1 MKGKSVKR
9 IILKR
14 VLPTVL
20 AASMIATAAEW
31 RNLRMMRA
39 KAATS
44 LPGIEN
50 IISSLIG
57 PSGSYNILEVAPEG
71 KGEFGYYVAGQ
82 EPVKFEDTLKEN
94 TSIDDRKKWANEY
107 LKGLEDKGI
116 LSSDGN
122 APLTSLTNESDDLY
136 TEYYPWEDLP
146 TGDYSTLS
154 LGSDESMKAN
164 GTPVET
170 EGGAFS
176 VDSSSFLF
184 NKSGGD
190 YVQNISFSNPLD
202 SLSSQFANDSDFASR
217 KSSYVFYKPDFVSV
231 SKKDVNQID
240 RTKDSSYFHFSAEEN
255 LPLYSLSDDGK
266 QVFDQAASE
275 DREFK
280 VGNQY
285 FAIETIRE
293 VKTGSDIEGSLTDL
307 EQAGWY
313 AAQIDTVK
321 GFTKAGSGQRGYFN
335 LDLSSFKYVGK
346 GNGNYDLTG
355 ASPDKGGKYTII
367 YDQIRY
373 KGGYTNNNWFA
384 KKILDCSETS
394 DIDAISSRINVTVV
408 SPLSVP
414 ADLSSYGLVV
424 ISSDG
429 TDIGLSTDAKATL
442 AEYANKKGA
451 LLIDS
456 RAIPDNNFLTSAGVS
471 SDKISGSYQ
480 NGYVDK
486 NVYLVRTGQNERKG
500 LVTSDLTKKYD
511 DNDYKDSGSAFNDVY
526 QNIEEENFLRK
537 QKNRNTSDLLS
548 EDVSMASCI
557 QYIISYNVS
566 TVRNKKTKVRILDI
580 EPEETSEIT
589 DKNGKLNDKLRK
601 NWFGDSF
608 NPDAIT
614 VTTMS
619 TRKLVGKTEDISENY
634 DLVYVGKGT
643 VRKPK
648 YFDTAMDG
656 LYYYNIG
663 DYSYID
669 QNNRVNIDGNFGAAT
684 ATIGMN
690 VTDYQQWTGS
700 AQYRRS
706 GNDITPRK
714 LKELQTFVRAGH
726 PVIISDDLM
735 QDTSQI
741 SVGFSDISLDTS
753 TGQALLKVTPIV
765 KNFGKEEVKYSYQW
779 YKGTVVNNYHNKK
792 SYVDF
797 KTIDGAVSDS
807 YLIPSADQNKW
818 SYPAYYCKITGVSV
832 AGKKFDIMGNN
843 APVSKIIAPS
853 DFSATYYASDS
864 GSGSYFIKDDGN
876 RAYPEQNF
884 FYEEGSH
891 KIIPPYYVNNDLSW
905 YVNDYD
911 YYWQDV
917 NDPSIV
923 VKGAT
928 ADISSWKNGSVI
940 QAFAKDKNSGEIRF
954 ASNKWKV
961 TSSVTAST
969 TISDNSSK
977 NGRTGAYPLNLGQT
991 KAASISTIHV
1001 DYFSKLYSFLTEAIG
1016 YDNVWQSKKV
1026 TPVTVSRY
1034 VNISSPEIE
1043 IVKAPES
1050 YDGNGNGILTDDTL
1064 TVSFK
1069 IVNATDPSPST
1080 TTYTGSF
1087 YFDSD
1092 GNGLYTDE
1100 EKVADLAVAG
1110 DDGSSDQNYGESMK
1124 GGLTKDGAPT
1134 YTAAVILPEQMV
1146 GSVNWKLVVTQNP
1159 DVGGGSEYLPHASVS
1174 RICYK
1179 PATNGKMP
1187 VIDVLQVN
1195 SDTRLNN
1202 RNVYNLEEANKS
1214 ENIAD
1219 TYISQ
1224 YHKWLIDK
1232 TVTDKYKINIVTVCA
1247 EDFNKNEYPNGREK
1261 RTIERDGYEYTI
1273 ESGKDINLDAY
1284 DMIILGFS
1292 DMYQSLDRDSCY
1304 RIQDFADS
1312 GKSVLFT
1319 HDNSSH
1325 AYLTKNNTNVFGWYI
1340 KNSPDPNDHAH
1351 PENKNAYAWAA
1362 FDFNTTLRSL
1372 DKMDVY
1378 GITDTKLGSG
1388 GVRQWNVKD
1397 KEGNYV
1403 GNGFLANLNPQA
1415 GMTENE
1421 AYGNKFKRKITTDQ
1435 LTAEQISM
1443 LKNAGYSIAYKP
1455 EALTYPTGV
1464 VKTVPQTQGY
1474 TDGLLDRW
1482 KFNKGDIYYHTVD
1495 AFGMLKTDHVKQV
1508 NKGTITTYPYYLN
1521 SEDLLQVSLTH
1532 CQYSQL
1538 NLNSD
1543 NIVVW
1548 YTLDNS
1554 YYRDQDVAND
1564 YYLFSCGNIF
1574 YTGAGHLDN
1583 PTDAEAKLF
1592 INTMIAAYRQQASK
1606 PKAYFTGSAKST
1618 KQVSSYL
1625 VQTGGKTM
1633 SAIDVLRNYIEDFTG
1648 YDTSSITDKE
1658 LLDKKPCDSFGI
1670 SLENLDIAAKAACT
1684 RMAYAMTEN
1693 KNGIQYAT
1701 IARNNADNLKYGPA
1715 VDDDKSNTTSAPVSG
1730 VKYLTRNSTVREICC
1745 GINSIL
1751 LDKKTQEYDVAV
1763 RGLTP
1768 DNSILKDQKYY
1779 FTIKDDNTGSSKVIT
1794 PRFYLF
1800 SKKPIDEIDN
1810 KYKDKMTEEQGTDGT
1825 TGYYYDITDGVD
1837 VFDSLSSDKIEKYRS
1852 NRIYAMKFQEDNPA
1866 LTELLDKGT
1875 VTIAIEPTVTVQKKT
1890 LSGQKTK
1897 VTINTAGLL
1906 KLG

>member
-82 EPVKFEDTLKEN
+82 EPVKFEDTLKEK
-94 TSIDDRKKWANEY
+94 TSIDDRNKWANEY

-116 LSSDGN
+116 LSSTNDT
-122 APLTSLTNESDDLY
+122 PLTSSTEDSENAY
-136 TEYYPWEDLP
+136 TEYYPWDLP
-146 TGDYSTLS
+146 TDDYSTLS
-154 LGSDESMKAN
+154 LGHDESMKAN
-164 GTPVET
+164 GTPKET

-176 VDSSSFLF
+176 VDSSSFRF
-184 NKSGGD
+184 KKSGD

-240 RTKDSSYFHFSAEEN
+240 RANDSSYFHFSAEKN

-285 FAIETIRE
+285 FAIQTITE
-293 VKTGSDIEGSLTDL
+293 VKPGSDIDGSLTDL
-307 EQAGWY
+307 ERAGWY

-321 GFTKAGSGQRGYFN
+321 GFTKAGSGQGGYFN

-346 GNGNYDLTG
+346 GNGNYDLTD
-355 ASPDKGGKYTII
+355 ASPDKDGKYTII

-384 KKILDCSETS
+384 KKIFDCSETS

-408 SPLSVP
+408 SPSNVP

-429 TDIGLSTDAKATL
+429 TDIGLSPDAKATL
-442 AEYANKKGA
+442 AEYAKKKGA

-456 RAIPDNNFLTSAGVS
+456 RAIPDSFLTDAGVS
-471 SDKISGSYQ
+471 SDKISRNYL

-486 NVYLVRTGQNERKG
+486 SIYLVKTGKDVRKG

-511 DNDYKDSGSAFNDVY
+511 DGDYKDSGSAFNEVY

-589 DKNGKLNDKLRK
+589 KNGKLNETLRK

-643 VRKPK
+643 VPDPK
-648 YFDTAMDG
+648 YSDTAMKG

-669 QNNRVNIDGNFGAAT
+669 QNNRLNMDGNFGDAS

-690 VTDYQQWTGS
+690 VKDYDQWTGS

-735 QDTSQI
+735 QDKSQI

-779 YKGTVVNNYHNKK
+779 YKGEVVYKNNKK
-792 SYVDF
+792 SYGKF
-797 KTIDGAVSDS
+797 NLIDGAVSDT

-832 AGKKFDIMGNN
+832 AGKKTDINVN
-843 APVSKIIAPS
+843 KPPVSKIIALS

-864 GSGSYFIKDDGN
+864 GSGSYFVKNDGS

-884 FYEEGSH
+884 FYDEGSH
-891 KIIPPYYVNNDLSW
+891 TIRPPYYVNNDLSW
-905 YVNDYD
+905 YGNNYD

-917 NDPSIV
+917 NDPSTV
-923 VKGAT
+923 VEGAT

-977 NGRTGAYPLNLGQT
+977 NGRTGAYPLDLGQT
-991 KAASISTIHV
+991 KAASISTIRV
-1001 DYFSKLYSFLTEAIG
+1001 DYFSKLYSFLTEAID
-1016 YDNVWQSKKV
+1016 YDNVWQSKNV

-1124 GGLTKDGAPT
+1124 GGLTKDDAPA
-1134 YTAAVILPEQMV
+1134 YTASVILPEQMV

-1159 DVGGGSEYLPHASVS
+1159 DVSGGSEYLPHASVS

-1179 PATNGKMP
+1179 PATNDKKP

-1195 SDTRLNN
+1195 SDTRLND
-1202 RNVYNLEEANKS
+1202 RNTYNLEEANKS
-1214 ENIAD
+1214 DNIAGK
-1219 TYISQ
+1219 YIAQ

-1247 EDFNKNEYPNGREK
+1247 EDFNKMEYPNGREY
-1261 RTIERDGYEYTI
+1261 RTIERDGDEYTI
-1273 ESGKDINLDAY
+1273 ESGGDINLDAY

-1292 DMYQSLDRDSCY
+1292 DMYQSLDRNSCY

-1340 KNSPDPNDHAH
+1340 KTSPNPNNHAY
-1351 PENKNAYAWAA
+1351 PNNKNAYAWAA

-1388 GVRQWNVKD
+1388 GVSKWNVTDKD
-1397 KEGNYV
+1397 GKPV
-1403 GNGFLANLNPQA
+1403 QDGFLAKLNPQE
-1415 GMTENE
+1415 GMTEDE
-1421 AYGNKFKRKITTDQ
+1421 AYGNNSKRKITTDQ

-1455 EALTYPTGV
+1455 ESVINPTGV

-1482 KFNKGDIYYHTVD
+1482 KFDKGDISYHTKD
-1495 AFGMLKTDHVKQV
+1495 DFGKLKTNYVKQV

-1521 SEDLLQVSLTH
+1521 SKDLLQVSTTH

-1554 YYRDQDVAND
+1554 YYRDQDVVND
-1564 YYLFSCGNIF
+1564 YYLFSCDNIF
-1574 YTGAGHLDN
+1574 YTGAGHSDN

-1592 INTMIAAYRQQASK
+1592 INTMIAAYRQQATK

-1648 YDTSSITDKE
+1648 YDTSSYTDKK
-1658 LLDKKPCDSFGI
+1658 LLDMKPCDPSGIGI
-1670 SLENLDIAAKAACT
+1670 SLENLNIAAKAACT

-1693 KNGIQYAT
+1693 KNGRQYAAD
-1701 IARNNADNLKYGPA
+1701 ARNNADSLKYGPA
-1715 VDDDKSNTTSAPVSG
+1715 VGDSG
-1730 VKYLTRNSTVREICC
+1730 GEDINIGNAHVKYLTENSTVGQICL
-1745 GINSIL
+1745 GINRVL
-1751 LDKKTQEYDVAV
+1751 LNEDVDTNDV
-1763 RGLTP
+1763 TIPGLTP
-1768 DNSILKDQKYY
+1768 DKSILKDQKYY

-1800 SKKPIDEIDN
+1800 SKKQIDGIDDN
-1810 KYKDKMTEEQGTDGT
+1810 KYKVTPEQGTDGT
-1825 TGYYYDITDGVD
+1825 TGYYYDITDDVY
-1837 VFDSLSSDKIEKYRS
+1837 VFDSLSSDPIEKYRS
-1852 NRIYAMKFQEDNPA
+1852 NRIYAMKFLEDNPA
-1866 LTELLDKGT
+1866 LTELLDNGT
-1875 VTIAIEPTVTVQKKT
+1875 VTIAIEPTVKVQKKT

>member
-14 VLPTVL
+14 VLPAVL

-31 RNLRMMRA
+31 RNLRLMRA
-39 KAATS
+39 KASTS

-50 IISSLIG
+50 IISSLLG
-57 PSGSYNILEVAPEG
+57 PSGSYNILEVAPG

-82 EPVKFEDTLKEN
+82 EPVKFEDTLKET
-94 TSIDDRKKWANEY
+94 TSIDDRKKWANDY
-107 LKGLEDKGI
+107 LNGLEDKGI
-116 LSSDGN
+116 LSSTDDT
-122 APLTSLTNESDDLY
+122 PLTSSTKDSKEAY
-136 TEYYPWEDLP
+136 TEYYPWQDLP
-146 TGDYSTLS
+146 TDDYSTLS
-154 LGSDESMKAN
+154 LGHDESMKAN

-176 VDSSSFLF
+176 VDSSSFQF

-202 SLSSQFANDSDFASR
+202 SLSSQFANDSDFDSR
-217 KSSYVFYKPDFVSV
+217 KTSYVFYKPVFDSV

-240 RTKDSSYFHFSAEEN
+240 STNDSSYFHFSAEKN

-280 VGNQY
+280 AGNQY
-285 FAIETIRE
+285 FAIKTITE
-293 VKTGSDIEGSLTDL
+293 VKTGSDMDGSLTDL
-307 EQAGWY
+307 EKAGWY

-321 GFTKAGSGQRGYFN
+321 GFTKAGSGQRGYFD

-346 GNGNYDLTG
+346 GNGNYDLTN
-355 ASPDKGGKYTII
+355 ASADENGKYQII

-408 SPLSVP
+408 SPSSVP

-424 ISSDG
+424 ISSEG
-429 TDIGLSTDAKATL
+429 KDIGLTSDAKTTL
-442 AEYANKKGA
+442 AAYAKGKGA
-451 LLIDS
+451 LLIDN
-456 RAIPDNNFLTSAGVS
+456 RAISDNNFLTSAGVS
-471 SDKISGSYQ
+471 SDKISGSYP

-486 NVYLVRTGQNERKG
+486 SIYLVKTGQNERKG

-511 DNDYKDSGSAFNDVY
+511 EGDYKNSGSAFNEVY

-557 QYIISYNVS
+557 QYIISNNVS

-589 DKNGKLNDKLRK
+589 ETDGKLKEKLRK

-608 NPDAIT
+608 KPDAIT

-619 TRKLVGKTEDISENY
+619 TRKLVGKTEDISEKY

-643 VRKPK
+643 VPYPK
-648 YFDTAMDG
+648 YSDKAMNR

-669 QNNRVNIDGNFGAAT
+669 QNNRLNMDGNHGDAS

-690 VTDYQQWTGS
+690 VTDYDNWTGS

-714 LKELQTFVRAGH
+714 LKELQAFVRAGH

-735 QDTSQI
+735 QDKSQI

-779 YKGTVVNNYHNKK
+779 FKGEAVYKNNKK
-792 SYVDF
+792 SYGNF
-797 KTIDGAVSDS
+797 QLIDGAVSDS

-832 AGKKFDIMGNN
+832 AGKKVDIMGNN
-843 APVSKIIAPS
+843 APVSKIIVPS

-864 GSGSYFIKDDGN
+864 GSGSYFVKNDGS
-876 RAYPEQNF
+876 RAYPDQKF
-884 FYEEGSH
+884 SYDKGSH
-891 KIIPPYYVNNDLSW
+891 IIRPPYYVNNDLSW
-905 YVNDYD
+905 YGNNYD

-917 NDPSIV
+917 NDPSTV
-923 VKGAT
+923 VEGAT
-928 ADISSWKNGSVI
+928 ADISRWKNGSVI

-969 TISDNSSK
+969 TISDNYRS
-977 NGRTGAYPLNLGQT
+977 NGSTGAYNLDLGQT

-1110 DDGSSDQNYGESMK
+1110 DDGSSDENYGDSMK
-1124 GGLTKDGAPT
+1124 GGLTKDDAPT

-1159 DVGGGSEYLPHASVS
+1159 DVSGGSEYLPHASVS

-1179 PATNGKMP
+1179 PATNGKKP

-1219 TYISQ
+1219 TYIDQ
-1224 YHKWLIDK
+1224 YHKWLRNE
-1232 TVTDKYKINIVTVCA
+1232 TVTDKYRINIVTVCA
-1247 EDFNKNEYPNGREK
+1247 KDFNIMKYPNGREK
-1261 RTIERDGYEYTI
+1261 RTIERDGDEYTI
-1273 ESGKDINLDAY
+1273 ESGGDINLDAY

-1292 DMYQSLDRDSCY
+1292 DMYQSLDRKSCY

-1325 AYLTKNNTNVFGWYI
+1325 AYLTKSNTNVFGWYI
-1340 KNSPDPNDHAH
+1340 KDSPDPNDHAH

-1388 GVRQWNVKD
+1388 GVSEWNVKD
-1397 KEGNYV
+1397 KDGNYV
-1403 GNGFLANLNPQA
+1403 QNGFLAKLNPQA
-1415 GMTENE
+1415 GMTERE
-1421 AYGNKFKRKITTDQ
+1421 AYGYNSSKVIQTEQ

-1455 EALTYPTGV
+1455 EAVENPTGE
-1464 VKTVPQTQGY
+1464 VKTVPQTQAY

-1482 KFNKGDIYYHTVD
+1482 KFDKGDIYYHTKD
-1495 AFGMLKTDHVKQV
+1495 DFSKLQTNNVKQV

-1521 SEDLLQVSLTH
+1521 NADLLRVSTTH

-1564 YYLFSCGNIF
+1564 YYLFSCDNIF
-1574 YTGAGHLDN
+1574 YTGAGHRDN
-1583 PTDAEAKLF
+1583 PTEAEAKLF

-1606 PKAYFTGSAKST
+1606 PKAYFTGSATSR

-1648 YDTSSITDKE
+1648 NDTSQYTDQDFKDRSPVKD
-1658 LLDKKPCDSFGI
+1658 LDMTVYD
-1670 SLENLDIAAKAACT
+1670 LNIAAKAAT
-1684 RMAYAMTEN
+1684 IRLAYSMTN
-1693 KNGIQYAT
+1693 DDKNRGTEAINRIQ
-1701 IARNNADNLKYGPA
+1701 NLKLGPWLGSDSK
-1715 VDDDKSNTTSAPVSG
+1715 VIDGVTSDTTVSQ
-1730 VKYLTRNSTVREICC
+1730 ICA
-1745 GINSIL
+1745 GINTL
-1751 LDKKTQEYDVAV
+1751 LLGKTATYNEAV
-1763 RGLTP
+1763 PGLTP
-1768 DNSILKDQKYY
+1768 DKNSVKDQKYY
-1779 FTIKDDNTGSSKVIT
+1779 FTIKDDNTGTKTIT
-1794 PRFYLF
+1794 PKFYLY
-1800 SKKPIDEIDN
+1800 STKQIDN
-1810 KYKDKMTEEQGTDGT
+1810 IDTNRFKETKEENDGRT
-1825 TGYYYDITDGVD
+1825 TGYYYDITDYVTEYEPK
-1837 VFDSLSSDKIEKYRS
+1837 SDNAATNFGSNKIYGLKLDE
-1852 NRIYAMKFQEDNPA
+1852 NNPA
-1866 LTELLDKGT
+1866 LDILLEKGT
-1875 VTIAIEPTVTVQKKT
+1875 VTIAIEPSVEVKSKKKT
-1890 LSGQKTK
+1890 MTGQKTK

-1906 KLG
+1906 QLG

>member
-14 VLPTVL
+14 VLPAVL

-31 RNLRMMRA
+31 RNLRLMRA
-39 KAATS
+39 KASTS

-50 IISSLIG
+50 IISSLLG
-57 PSGSYNILEVAPEG
+57 PSGSYNILEIAPG
-71 KGEFGYYVAGQ
+71 GNGEFGYYVAGQ
-82 EPVKFEDTLKEN
+82 EPVKFENTLKSK
-94 TSIDDRKKWANEY
+94 TSYEQRNKWANDY
-107 LKGLEDKGI
+107 LNGLEEKGI
-116 LSSDGN
+116 LSSTADS
-122 APLTSLTNESDDLY
+122 PLTSLTKENEKLY
-136 TEYYPWEDLP
+136 TEYYPWEELP

-154 LGSDESMKAN
+154 LGRDESMKAN

-176 VDSSSFLF
+176 VDSSSFQF

-202 SLSSQFANDSDFASR
+202 SLSSQFADDSDFDSR
-217 KSSYVFYKPDFVSV
+217 KSSYVFYKPVFDSV

-240 RTKDSSYFHFSAEEN
+240 STNDSSYFHFSAEKN

-280 VGNQY
+280 AGNQY
-285 FAIETIRE
+285 FAIKTITE
-293 VKTGSDIEGSLTDL
+293 VKTGSDMDGSLTDL
-307 EQAGWY
+307 EKAGWY

-321 GFTKAGSGQRGYFN
+321 GFTKAGSGQRGYFD

-346 GNGNYDLTG
+346 GNGNYDLTN
-355 ASPDKGGKYTII
+355 ASADDNGKYQII

-394 DIDAISSRINVTVV
+394 DIDAISSSINVTVV
-408 SPLSVP
+408 SPSSVP

-424 ISSDG
+424 ISSEG
-429 TDIGLSTDAKATL
+429 KDIGLTSDAKTTL
-442 AEYANKKGA
+442 AAYAKGKGA
-451 LLIDS
+451 LLIDG
-456 RAIPDNNFLTSAGVS
+456 RAISDNNFLTSAGVS
-471 SDKISGSYQ
+471 SDKISGSYP

-486 NVYLVRTGQNERKG
+486 SIYLVRTGKDERKG
-500 LVTSDLTKKYD
+500 LVTSDLTKKYED
-511 DNDYKDSGSAFNDVY
+511 SDYKSSGSAFNEVY

-557 QYIISYNVS
+557 QYIISNNVS

-589 DKNGKLNDKLRK
+589 KDGKLKEELRK

-608 NPDAIT
+608 KSDAIT

-643 VRKPK
+643 VPNPE
-648 YFDTAMDG
+648 YSDTAMNR

-669 QNNRVNIDGNFGAAT
+669 QNNRLNMDGNFGDAS

-690 VTDYQQWTGS
+690 VTDYDNWTGS

-714 LKELQTFVRAGH
+714 LKELQAFVRAGH

-735 QDTSQI
+735 QDKSQI

-779 YKGTVVNNYHNKK
+779 YRCRANNGGN
-792 SYVDF
+792 F
-797 KTIDGAVSDS
+797 APGQFEN
-807 YLIPSADQNKW
+807 IPSANGDSYVLKGDEVNKYS
-818 SYPAYYCKITGVSV
+818 SYAYYCQITGVTV
-832 AGKKFDIMGNN
+832 AGKTYTPDKTV
-843 APVSKIIAPS
+843 VSRIIVTKITDS
-853 DFSATYYASDS
+853 SCTATDTK
-864 GSGSYFIKDDGN
+864 SGSYYIKDDGSKD
-876 RAYPEQNF
+876 YTEQTFIYQSWDN
-884 FYEEGSH
+884 
-891 KIIPPYYVNNDLSW
+891 KIAPPPYVNSYINW
-905 YVNDYD
+905 NNQENYD

-1001 DYFSKLYSFLTEAIG
+1001 DYFSKLYSFLTEAID
-1016 YDNVWQSKKV
+1016 YDNVWQSKNV

-1043 IVKAPES
+1043 IVEAPES
-1050 YDGNGNGILTDDTL
+1050 YDGNGKGILTDDTL

-1110 DDGSSDQNYGESMK
+1110 DDGSSDENYGDSMK
-1124 GGLTKDGAPT
+1124 GGLTKDDAPT

-1159 DVGGGSEYLPHASVS
+1159 DVSGGSEYLPHASVS

-1179 PATNGKMP
+1179 PATNDKKP

-1202 RNVYNLEEANKS
+1202 RKVYNLEEANKS

-1219 TYISQ
+1219 TYIDQ

-1247 EDFNKNEYPNGREK
+1247 EDFNKNEYPNGREY
-1261 RTIERDGYEYTI
+1261 RTIERDGDEYTI
-1273 ESGKDINLDAY
+1273 ESGGDINLDAY

-1325 AYLTKNNTNVFGWYI
+1325 AYLTKSNTNVFGWYI
-1340 KNSPDPNDHAH
+1340 KDSSDPNDHAH

-1388 GVRQWNVKD
+1388 GVSKWNVTDKD
-1397 KEGNYV
+1397 GKPV
-1403 GNGFLANLNPQA
+1403 QDGFLARLNPQA
-1415 GMTENE
+1415 GMTENQ
-1421 AYGNKFKRKITTDQ
+1421 AYGNGSGRVITTKQ

-1455 EALTYPTGV
+1455 EAVENPTGE
-1464 VKTVPQTQGY
+1464 VKTVPQTQAY

-1482 KFNKGDIYYHTVD
+1482 KFDKGDIYYHTKD
-1495 AFGMLKTDHVKQV
+1495 DFSKLQTNYVKQV

-1521 SEDLLQVSLTH
+1521 SKDLLQVSTTH

-1574 YTGAGHLDN
+1574 YTGAGHEDN
-1583 PTDAEAKLF
+1583 PTDDEAKLF

-1606 PKAYFTGSAKST
+1606 PKAYFTGSATSR

-1633 SAIDVLRNYIEDFTG
+1633 SAIDVLRSYIEDFTG
-1648 YDTSSITDKE
+1648 NDTSQYTDQDFKDRSPVKD
-1658 LLDKKPCDSFGI
+1658 LDMTVYD
-1670 SLENLDIAAKAACT
+1670 LNIAAKAAT
-1684 RMAYAMTEN
+1684 IRLAYSMTN
-1693 KNGIQYAT
+1693 DDKNRGTEAINRIQ
-1701 IARNNADNLKYGPA
+1701 NLKLGPWLGSDSK
-1715 VDDDKSNTTSAPVSG
+1715 VIDGVTSDTTVSQ
-1730 VKYLTRNSTVREICC
+1730 ICA
-1745 GINSIL
+1745 GINTL
-1751 LDKKTQEYDVAV
+1751 LLGKTATYNEAV
-1763 RGLTP
+1763 PGLTP
-1768 DNSILKDQKYY
+1768 DKNSVKDQKYY
-1779 FTIKDDNTGSSKVIT
+1779 FTIKDDNTGTKTIT
-1794 PRFYLF
+1794 PKFYLY
-1800 SKKPIDEIDN
+1800 STKQIDN
-1810 KYKDKMTEEQGTDGT
+1810 IDTNRFKETKEENDGRT
-1825 TGYYYDITDGVD
+1825 TGYYYDITDCVTEYEPK
-1837 VFDSLSSDKIEKYRS
+1837 SDNAATNFGSNKIYGLKLDE
-1852 NRIYAMKFQEDNPA
+1852 NNPA
-1866 LTELLDKGT
+1866 LDILLEKGT
-1875 VTIAIEPTVTVQKKT
+1875 VTIAIEPSVEVKSKKKT
-1890 LSGQKTK
+1890 MTGQKTK

-1906 KLG
+1906 QLG